1 MPAYSHTDSI
11 SSTLLSLAGADALPP
26 SDDLGVARTNHVRS
40 LLPILDPL
48 IPLSSYLLPHP
59 NLFTDTLPGV
69 LDLIRTEDMLE
80 MAEEAVLAD
89 GGERIN
95 RKTGRPVRAA
105 ATGVAD
111 KGFEREIDLGPEAL
125 AIARSLVLGS

>member
-1 MPAYSHTDSI
+1 MPAYAHTCEI
-11 SSTLLSLAGADALPP
+11 SQTLLSLAGADALPG
-26 SDDLGVARTNHVRS
+26 SADLSVARTKHVRS

-48 IPLSSYLLPHP
+48 IPLSAYLLPHTS
-59 NLFTDTLPGV
+59 LFTETVPGV

-105 ATGVAD
+105 AGVAD
-111 KGFEREIDLGPEAL
+111 KGFEREIDLGAEAL
-125 AIARSLVLGS
+125 AIARTLSLGP